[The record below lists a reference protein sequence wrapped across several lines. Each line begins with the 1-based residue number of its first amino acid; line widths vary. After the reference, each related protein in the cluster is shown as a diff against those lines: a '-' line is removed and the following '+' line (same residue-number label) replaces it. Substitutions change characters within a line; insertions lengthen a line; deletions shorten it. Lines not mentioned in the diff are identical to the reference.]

1 VFATSGGVIIF
12 HWVLGNVLTTPGE
25 GDIITMGS
33 ITGTNLNATNV
44 SVTDSISCATL
55 NAENISVRPN
65 INITAS
71 FGKVVLGYLDGKYQS
86 AGFAHINY
94 NTPRE
99 YALLQTN
106 DGHTYLNTSTDL
118 HFKLLN
124 EDKMIIKRQ
133 TGHVGIGTVTPRVSL
148 DVANAVNIHSWGTSF
163 NQDNNWVEGGAIH
176 GSARVFKNHPVSI
189 MGSGILSWNG
199 FFSASDSRFKTN
211 IQDIDDSGALDL
223 LRKIK
228 PKTYEYIDK
237 VDKGSDTVYGFIAQ
251 DISEVFPNCVS
262 IQKEKI
268 PNIYENCIKV
278 DNVITLSN
286 KITHMLEK
294 DENGMLYKT
303 LLVYHSDNKT
313 IELVIKSIIDDKHIE
328 IEPTDELGT
337 NGQLFIYGQI
347 VDNFNTI
354 DKNYIFTIATAALQ
368 EVDRQLQAEK
378 RKTATLEARMLLL
391 EARINKLD
399 GNGSLI

>member
-1 VFATSGGVIIF
+1 MSFVSKSNKQLIYDIQRDMLELSVIDDGSLSIAKTSGLQDALNDKQDILTFTNGNNISISQGIGADGPVVNISAGLSQIDTSILGFDLKQDKLIAGTNITISNNGTISSTF
-12 HWVLGNVLTTPGE
+12 HGYNFALIDSKQDGITSNTDLLARSLVLGNVLTTPEE

-33 ITGTNLNATNV
+33 ITGANLNATNV

-189 MGSGILSWNG
+189 MGGGILSWNG

-211 IQDIDDSGALDL
+211 IQDI
-223 LRKIK
+223 
-228 PKTYEYIDK
+228 K
-237 VDKGSDTVYGFIAQ
+237 VRS
-251 DISEVFPNCVS
+251 
-262 IQKEKI
+262 
-268 PNIYENCIKV
+268 
-278 DNVITLSN
+278 
-286 KITHMLEK
+286 
-294 DENGMLYKT
+294 
-303 LLVYHSDNKT
+303 
-313 IELVIKSIIDDKHIE
+313 
-328 IEPTDELGT
+328 
-337 NGQLFIYGQI
+337 
-347 VDNFNTI
+347 
-354 DKNYIFTIATAALQ
+354 
-368 EVDRQLQAEK
+368 
-378 RKTATLEARMLLL
+378 
-391 EARINKLD
+391 
-399 GNGSLI
+399 